1 MEAAK
6 RLNVPPLAP
15 PPFLQENAKNGN
27 RFWENAENV
36 CIVAFGGCPKMHA
49 DENAHIV
56 ANPSAA
62 GTDWG
67 VSWCARECLYS
78 SKSGRRRHRMEGEGA
93 AGTDWEG
100 RAPQAADGGG
110 CGGGS
115 FSPPTT

>member
-1 MEAAK
+1 MA
-6 RLNVPPLAP
+6 
-15 PPFLQENAKNGN
+15 Q
-27 RFWENAENV
+27 
-36 CIVAFGGCPKMHA
+36 

-93 AGTDWEG
+93 AGTDWQG
-100 RAPQAADGGG
+100 RTPQAADGGG
-110 CGGGS
+110 VGRGL
-115 FSPPTT
+115 FPPPTTQGRCSGYLSCRVKSYCKGIATRRSLV